1 MGIGC
6 FNLLSTVKQ
15 TLLFVY
21 LFLSVWVFAQ
31 TGNYEHVKF
40 CTNLNRVF
48 ESGRVENFESL
59 IGLDAKQSPFLPA
72 PGPRI
77 KLQNFPVLYVDKD
90 SRFVGKTNQ
99 NFDSLSAITRANE
112 LKAYI
117 TPCLDST
124 QWFWVDFTGDDSS
137 TVFFREDYE
146 WQAISKELTLTVATV
161 RVTEKVYS
169 VNMYIKRNRK

>member
-1 MGIGC
+1 MKH
-6 FNLLSTVKQ
+6 SA
-15 TLLFVY
+15 LLFFFFTTVT
-21 LFLSVWVFAQ
+21 LFGQ
-31 TGNYEHVKF
+31 TTDYEHVKF

-59 IGLDAKQSPFLPA
+59 IGLDAKQSPFLQV

-112 LKAYI
+112 LKAFI

-169 VNMYIKRNRK
+169 VNMYVKRNRKRI

>member
-1 MGIGC
+1 MKH
-6 FNLLSTVKQ
+6 LPL
-15 TLLFVY
+15 LLFFFTTVT
-21 LFLSVWVFAQ
+21 LFGQ
-31 TGNYEHVKF
+31 TTDYEQVKF

-59 IGLDAKQSPFLPA
+59 TGLDAKQSAFLQV
-72 PGPRI
+72 PGPKI

-99 NFDSLSAITRANE
+99 NFDSLSAIARASE

-124 QWFWVDFTGDDSS
+124 QWFWLDFTGDDST
-137 TVFFREDYE
+137 TVFFKEDYE
-146 WQAISKELTLTVATV
+146 WQAISKELTLTLATV
-161 RVTEKVYS
+161 RISEKVFT
-169 VNMYIKRNRK
+169 VNMYIKRNRKER